1 MFVTIEGIEGSG
13 KSTLLSG
20 LSARLR
26 AAGREPVVTR
36 EPGGT
41 VIGDAIRAL
50 FLDHSAVMGPL
61 AEAFL
66 VNAARAQHVA
76 ETIQPA
82 LRAGRIVLCD
92 RYVDSTLA
100 YQGYGRGIDLE
111 ILREMCRIAAGGLEP
126 HLTLVLDVPLKVSRE
141 RAAHRGTRADRI
153 EAEEDAFHA
162 RVRQGFLDLARLP
175 RHKLLDGTLQP
186 EELAAQAAGL
196 VTEVTGAPR

>member
-1 MFVTIEGIEGSG
+1 MFVAIEGIEGSG

-20 LSARLR
+20 LAARFR

-41 VIGDAIRAL
+41 ATGDAIRAL
-50 FLDHSAVMGPL
+50 FLDHSAAIGPL

-66 VNAARAQHVA
+66 VNAARAQHVT
-76 ETIQPA
+76 EIIRPA
-82 LRAGRIVLCD
+82 LAQGRTVFCD
-92 RYVDSTLA
+92 RYIDSTLA

-111 ILREMCRIAAGGLEP
+111 MLRQLCRIAAGGLEP
-126 HLTLVLDVPLKVSRE
+126 HLTLVLDVPLEISRA
-141 RAAHRGTRADRI
+141 RARHRGTHADRI

-175 RHKLLDGTLQP
+175 GHKLLDGTLQP
-186 EELAAQAAGL
+186 EELVARAAGL
-196 VTEVTGAPR
+196 VTEVAGARL